1 MWSLQEE
8 FSSIEIKQA
17 KKFRNLTLFVL
28 MRQNIAVRD
37 LDYLLFEDGVAQG
50 KVRVT
55 EIHASGSVPQ
65 LRLTNDAELPVLLVD
80 GEELV
85 GAKQNRVLNLTILAP
100 AKQTCVIPVSCVESG
115 RWGMVTADMKP
126 ADHLMYSR
134 VRGERVAQVTQAM
147 RAFGS
152 RASDQIAVWQD
163 IAAKATRLDAQSPT
177 GAMSAIY
184 ERHANSV
191 EEFVRAFQWEQ
202 RQQGVAFAISARVL
216 GMDLFDHPEVMRR
229 FFPKLVRSYALD
241 ALDAPASDVEST
253 SSDAVATF
261 ITQIV
266 NAQICSEK
274 AVGLGKDVRFDGIQI
289 SGAGLWAEDRYI
301 HICAFDRD
309 GKTRNE
315 QDFKT
320 RISRPRRRWWF

>member
-85 GAKQNRVLNLTILAP
+85 GAKQNRVLSLTILAP

-115 RWGMVTADMKP
+115 RWGMARADMKP

-202 RQQGVAFAISARVL
+202 GQQGIAFAISARVL

-241 ALDAPASDVEST
+241 ALDAPASEVEST

-266 NAQICSEK
+266 NAQSCSEK

-315 QDFKT
+315 KDFET
-320 RISRPRRRWWF
+320 RISRPSRRWWF